1 MLYGSIYL
9 IRGSSMEYWQPKIE
23 TMKRAQLEE
32 LQLKRLKK
40 TIGAVYKN
48 VQFYREKF
56 REAGVRPE
64 DIKTLDDARKLPFT
78 KKSDLRDN
86 YPFGLFAVP
95 LSRVAR
101 IHASSGTSGKSTVV
115 GYTKRDL
122 DTWANLMARCFYMV
136 GVRPGDVF
144 QNAANY
150 GLFTGG
156 LGIHAGA
163 ERLGC
168 TVVPSGTGST
178 QKQIEMIKDFGVT
191 VMHATPSYALYIA
204 ETAKKMGIE
213 PGTLPL
219 RIGVFGAEPWSAN
232 TRKELEKSF
241 GIKAYDSYGLSEMM
255 GPGVAFECTEQD
267 GLHIWEDAFIVEVL
281 DKNGEPC
288 APGERGELVLTTLC
302 KEALPLIRY
311 RTGDITTFMDGECAC
326 GRTARRIT
334 KFFGR
339 ADDMLII
346 RGINVFPSQI
356 EHVLM
361 EMPEVGEYFQVVL
374 ERVNHLDEI
383 TVKVEMSDRAF
394 SGELGDLK
402 KITGKVAKRLK
413 DTLNLRTNVV
423 LVEKG
428 SLPRVEGKSK
438 KVIDLRA
445 SI

>member
-1 MLYGSIYL
+1 
-9 IRGSSMEYWQPKIE
+9 MEYWQPKFE
-23 TMKRAQLEE
+23 LMGRKELRE

-40 TIGAVYKN
+40 TAHRVYDN
-48 VQFYREKF
+48 VPFYAKKF
-56 REAGVRPE
+56 NEAGVKPS
-64 DIKTLDDARKLPFT
+64 DIKTLDDLKKLPFT
-78 KKSDLRDN
+78 KKNDLRDT

-95 LSRVAR
+95 MNKVSR

-115 GYTKRDL
+115 GYTANDL
-122 DTWANLMARCFYMV
+122 KTWADLMARCFFMA
-136 GVRPGDVF
+136 GIRPGDVF

-178 QKQIEMIKDFGVT
+178 QKQIEMIRDFGVT
-191 VMHATPSYALYIA
+191 AMHATPSYALYIA
-204 ETAKKMGIE
+204 ETARKMGIE
-213 PGTLPL
+213 PGSLPL
-219 RIGVFGAEPWSAN
+219 RIGVFGAEPWSVN
-232 TRKELEKSF
+232 TRKELEKAF

-255 GPGVAFECTEQD
+255 GPGVAFECTEQN

-281 DKNGEPC
+281 DKNGEQC
-288 APGERGELVLTTLC
+288 APGEKGELTLTTLC
-302 KEALPLIRY
+302 KEALPLVRY
-311 RTGDITTFMDGECAC
+311 RTGDITMLMDSECGC
-326 GRTARRIT
+326 GRTSCRIT
-334 KFFGR
+334 KFYGR
-339 ADDMLII
+339 SDDMLVI
-346 RGINVFPSQI
+346 RGLNVFPSQI

-361 EMPEVGEYFQVVL
+361 AMPEVGEYFQVVL
-374 ERVNHLDEI
+374 ERVNFMDEM
-383 TVKVEMSDRAF
+383 TVKVEMSDKAF

-402 KITGKVAKRLK
+402 KVTGTVAKRLK

-438 KVIDLRA
+438 KVIDNRA
-445 SI
+445 AI

>member
-1 MLYGSIYL
+1 
-9 IRGSSMEYWQPKIE
+9 MEYWQPKIE
-23 TMKRAQLEE
+23 TMSREQLEE

-40 TIGAVYKN
+40 TVNCVNKN
-48 VQFYREKF
+48 VPLYARRFK
-56 REAGVRPE
+56 EAGITPS
-64 DIKTLDDARKLPFT
+64 DIKTLDDVKKLPFT

-95 LSRVAR
+95 MNNISR

-115 GYTKRDL
+115 GYTMNDL
-122 DTWANLMARCFYMV
+122 KVWAMLMARCFFMA

-191 VMHATPSYALYIA
+191 ALHATPSYALYIA

-219 RIGVFGAEPWSAN
+219 RIGLFGAEPWSVN

-267 GLHIWEDAFIVEVL
+267 GLHVWEDAFILEVL
-281 DKNGEPC
+281 DKNGEQC
-288 APGERGELVLTTLC
+288 APGEKGELVLTTLC

-311 RTGDITTFMDGECAC
+311 RTGDITMLMDGECAC
-326 GRTARRIT
+326 GRTARKIT
-334 KFFGR
+334 KFYGR

-346 RGINVFPSQI
+346 RGLNVFPSQI

-361 EMPEVGEYFQVVL
+361 DMPEVGEYFQVVL
-374 ERVNHLDEI
+374 DRVNHMDEM

-402 KITGKVAKRLK
+402 KVTGSVAKKLK
-413 DTLNLRTNVV
+413 DQLNLRTNVV
-423 LVEKG
+423 LVDKG

-438 KVIDLRA
+438 KVIDLRT